1 MLAPHDALRLH
12 LRDASN
18 YYYLLRVPDARLP
31 FQGIGPPI
39 SADWWEA
46 GCPGSW
52 PEDKVYHGVNLLQR
66 VFLAVLMGDLNGVMI
81 GQEVHRNMLL
91 RNDAFR
97 PEEEVIYGAPA
108 PPSKT
113 WAGIYIDDFGV
124 LAAVSRKTHR
134 TALPE
139 VARDREIMK
148 RADETYVGTG
158 VPIKPSKKLL
168 DLLRQDLGS

>member
-1 MLAPHDALRLH
+1 MTDTLFPVWHLLCPIIGLSDYTYETLA
-12 LRDASN
+12 N

-39 SADWWEA
+39 SADWWQA

-52 PEDKVYHGVNLLQR
+52 PEDKVYHGVNLLQP

-91 RNDAFR
+91 RNDVFH

-108 PPSKT
+108 PSSKT

-124 LAAVSRKTHR
+124 
-134 TALPE
+134 
-139 VARDREIMK
+139 
-148 RADETYVGTG
+148 
-158 VPIKPSKKLL
+158 
-168 DLLRQDLGS
+168 GSGL